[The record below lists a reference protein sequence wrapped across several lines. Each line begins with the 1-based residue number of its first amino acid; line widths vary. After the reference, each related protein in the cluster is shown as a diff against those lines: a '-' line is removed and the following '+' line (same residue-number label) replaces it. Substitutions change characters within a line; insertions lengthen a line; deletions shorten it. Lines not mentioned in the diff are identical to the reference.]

1 MATELNASFDLYR
14 ANLDLALRM
23 VTFGLEG
30 RRDGC
35 AFQTQRI
42 NRDLAAIRKLQ
53 EASSRSK
60 DLNEYNAACQSMLQD
75 YLTAS
80 TSIWQ
85 EALGSAVRNQT
96 AFGDDMREALQGWQ
110 SAWTTQCKKAAD
122 ASGAG
127 TPIQEWMQR
136 FEQAIAGAIPGTI
149 PGTIPGGDKR
159 AEPAQAAAEG
169 GRAKKGE
176 PHVG

>member
-1 MATELNASFDLYR
+1 MATELNTSFDIYR

-30 RRDGC
+30 RRDAC
-35 AFQTQRI
+35 TVQTQRI

-53 EASSRSK
+53 EASSGAK

-96 AFGDDMREALQGWQ
+96 AFGDDMRAALQSWQ
-110 SAWTTQCKKAAD
+110 SAWATQCQKAAD
-122 ASGAG
+122 VSGAG
-127 TPIQEWMQR
+127 TPMQEWMQR
-136 FEQAIAGAIPGTI
+136 FEQAITGTI
-149 PGTIPGGDKR
+149 PAAIPEGNKG
-159 AEPAQAAAEG
+159 AEPAQAGAEG
-169 GRAKKGE
+169 GRSKKGE
-176 PHVG
+176 QHVG

>member
-1 MATELNASFDLYR
+1 MATELNTSFDIYR

-30 RRDGC
+30 RRDAC

-53 EASSRSK
+53 EASSGAK

-85 EALGSAVRNQT
+85 EAMGAAVRNQT
-96 AFGDDMREALQGWQ
+96 AFGDDMRAALQSWQ
-110 SAWTTQCKKAAD
+110 SAWATQCQKAAD
-122 ASGAG
+122 VSGAG
-127 TPIQEWMQR
+127 TPMQEWMQR
-136 FEQAIAGAIPGTI
+136 FEQAISGAIPGTI
-149 PGTIPGGDKR
+149 PGAMPERNKG
-159 AEPAQAAAEG
+159 AEPAQAATEG
-169 GRAKKGE
+169 GRSKKGE
-176 PHVG
+176 QHVG